1 MRNPSPPAAASDAE
15 LVVGG
20 IASIFLIGFG
30 TYLVYSSMN
39 PPGQTPSTES
49 TLEDTSAL
57 ASVAVLAV

>member
-1 MRNPSPPAAASDAE
+1 
-15 LVVGG
+15 VGG